1 MRPTDLFSPPE
12 IAASS
17 RPPLRAFAA
26 FVAAFACAAL
36 CAFAVAAE
44 KADLS
49 VDEIVAK
56 TNLVSYYQ
64 GADGRAQV
72 HMTITDGQGRTR
84 EREFT
89 ILRWDEGEAGSEGE
103 RKDQDYAGNQRFYVY
118 FHRPADVN
126 RMVFL
131 VWKNLDKDDD
141 RWLYMPALD
150 LVKRIASSDKRTS
163 FVGSHFLYEDVS
175 GRHIDEDTHELVEVT
190 DNYYVL
196 KNTPKDPASVEFA
209 YFKMWIHKTTFLV
222 VKTEY
227 YDAQGEAYRTYAA
240 EKVEEIDGYQT
251 VTKSSM
257 SDTKLGGKT
266 VMEYSAVKYN
276 IGIGDDIFTERY
288 LRRPPFEHL
297 K

>member
-1 MRPTDLFSPPE
+1 ML
-12 IAASS
+12 AA
-17 RPPLRAFAA
+17 A
-26 FVAAFACAAL
+26 VAAMCVAA
-36 CAFAVAAE
+36 AAE
-44 KADLS
+44 KAELS

-72 HMTITDGQGRTR
+72 RMTITDGQGRTR

-89 ILRWDEGEAGSEGE
+89 ILRWDEGEAGSEVE
-103 RKDQDYAGNQRFYVY
+103 RKDQAHAGNQKFYVY

-126 RMVFL
+126 KMVFM

-150 LVKRIASSDKRTS
+150 LVRRIAAGDKRTS

-175 GRHIDEDTHELVEVT
+175 GRHVDEDTHELVEVT
-190 DNYYVL
+190 DNYFVL

-227 YDAQGEAYRTYAA
+227 YDARGEAYRTYTA

-257 SDTKLGGKT
+257 SDTKLGGNT
-266 VMEYSAVKYN
+266 VMEYSEVKYN
-276 IGIGDDIFTERY
+276 IGIGEGIFTERY
-288 LRRPPFEHL
+288 LRRPPFEYL